1 MAESYSVRFKVEVFL
16 KQPGEWSR
24 MAARRMES
32 THEWEAWELC
42 DPDVSCALRR
52 RGRNKPGDQ
61 QVDVGG
67 QFYPIRRWEPLW
79 VDAGP

>member
-1 MAESYSVRFKVEVFL
+1 
-16 KQPGEWSR
+16 
-24 MAARRMES
+24 MES

>member
-1 MAESYSVRFKVEVFL
+1 MIQTF
-16 KQPGEWSR
+16 PG
-24 MAARRMES
+24 
-32 THEWEAWELC
+32 
-42 DPDVSCALRR
+42 ALQR
-52 RGRNKPGDQ
+52 RGRNKPGDE